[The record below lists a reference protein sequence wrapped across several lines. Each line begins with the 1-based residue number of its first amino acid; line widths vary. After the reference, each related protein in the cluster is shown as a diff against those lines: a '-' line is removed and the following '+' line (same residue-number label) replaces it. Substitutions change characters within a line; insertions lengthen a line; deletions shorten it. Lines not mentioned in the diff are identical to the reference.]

1 MTHSF
6 PTRRSSDREAGG
18 VGIGFGTD
26 DLRLFRALGTDC
38 QGFLLAGRTH
48 ALKCTLQRRAIRQ
61 VRPLDPHINDFRA
74 ILTRDTIKAGLNIMH
89 HRSALRAE
97 QRRER
102 TLPQF
107 IRSEEHTSELQSLM
121 RISYAV
127 FCLKKKKY
135 KKNQI

>member
-1 MTHSF
+1 MILAETLGI
-6 PTRRSSDREAGG
+6 DAGG

-74 ILTRDTIKAGLNIMH
+74 ILTRDTIKAG
-89 HRSALRAE
+89 
-97 QRRER
+97 
-102 TLPQF
+102 
-107 IRSEEHTSELQSLM
+107 RSEEHTSELLSLM
-121 RISYAV
+121 RIAYAG
-127 FCLKKKKY
+127 FCLTKKI
-135 KKNQI
+135 N